1 MEKEA
6 LLSLFNNKTR
16 IKINLKNGLFYS
28 GVILELR
35 DTSLIFK
42 DKYDNEIP
50 ISLDSISYVIPIK
63 VGGYGHGRGN

>member
-35 DTSLIFK
+35 DTSLVFK

-50 ISLDSISYVIPIK
+50 ISLDSIAYVIPIK
-63 VGGYGHGRGN
+63 EGGYGHGRRN